1 MQKPK
6 SINKKILY
14 AVKNRLKLG
23 QKRYGN
29 DMTDLDPRD
38 WLGEETEEALDQI
51 VYLTAQ
57 HFRMLESREYY
68 FAKMYQVEKLMKEI
82 ANDKKSKYR
91 NKAKVWNS
99 TFTTTK

>member
-14 AVKNRLKLG
+14 AVKHRLKLG
-23 QKRYGN
+23 QKKYRN
-29 DMTDLDPRD
+29 DTTDLDPRD
-38 WLGEETEEALDQI
+38 WLGEATEEALDHI

-57 HFRMLESREYY
+57 HFRMLESREFY

-82 ANDKKSKYR
+82 ANDEKSKYR
-91 NKAKVWNS
+91 KKAEIWIN
-99 TFTTTK
+99 TFNTTK

>member
-6 SINKKILY
+6 SLNKKILF

-38 WLGEETEEALDQI
+38 WLGEATEEALDQI

-82 ANDKKSKYR
+82 ANDEKSKYR